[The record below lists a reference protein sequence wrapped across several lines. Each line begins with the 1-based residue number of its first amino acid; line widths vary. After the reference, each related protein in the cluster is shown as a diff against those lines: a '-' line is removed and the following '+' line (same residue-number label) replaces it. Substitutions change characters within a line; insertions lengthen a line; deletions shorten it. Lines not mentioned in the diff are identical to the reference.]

1 MAALVAAICDRESQV
16 VDVMPKLVFHRRFY
30 EGGKRT
36 GNPNRFPLQL
46 KSESENLMS
55 RVSVVNVTSTTRP
68 VQHGMSYLDDGRTLL
83 DKVNFE
89 IPSGKCLGLVG
100 AEDSGKMALTMGL
113 VRIDE
118 FDEGE
123 VWINKLNIREMSQR
137 EFGQIRQCIQA
148 VFPDSF
154 EQLTPEF
161 TLDQSFREILAIDG
175 IRGPGRVG
183 QQIDEAMERTG
194 LSSIARKLMPSQLDK
209 VERQLAALTRA
220 LLRRPELLIL
230 HDFAKGLDAVAG
242 AKLLN
247 RVKEITEELELT
259 SLYLSDNLAVACHMG
274 DEIAVLHRGSII
286 EQGPSRSVIRKPQHD
301 YTKRLVSSQ
310 L

>member
-1 MAALVAAICDRESQV
+1 
-16 VDVMPKLVFHRRFY
+16 
-30 EGGKRT
+30 
-36 GNPNRFPLQL
+36 
-46 KSESENLMS
+46 MS

-68 VQHGMSYLDDGRTLL
+68 VQHGMSYPDDGRTLL
-83 DKVNFE
+83 DQVGFE

-100 AEDSGKMALTMGL
+100 EVDSGKMALTMGL

-123 VWINKLNIREMSQR
+123 VWINKLNIREMSLR

-154 EQLTPEF
+154 GQLTPEF
-161 TLDQSFREILAIDG
+161 TLDQSYREILAIDG
-175 IRGPGRVG
+175 IWAPGRVG
-183 QQIDEAMERTG
+183 EQIDEAMTRTG
-194 LSSIARKLMPSQLDK
+194 LPSKTRKLMPTQLDIE
-209 VERQLAALTRA
+209 ERQLAALTRA

-230 HDFAKGLDAVAG
+230 HDVVKGMDAVAG
-242 AKLLN
+242 AKILN
-247 RVKEITEELELT
+247 RIKDITESLELT
-259 SLYLSDNLAVACHMG
+259 SLYITDNLAVASHMG
-274 DEIAVLHRGSII
+274 DELAVLHRGAILEI
-286 EQGPSRSVIRKPQHD
+286 GPSQSVIKKPQHD